1 MLKRLRHRCVIFA
14 LAVAPTAM
22 QGQFTFTTNNGSITI
37 TGYNGPG
44 GALSIPSAT
53 NGFPVTAI
61 GSYALAY
68 LPKLTSVAIPD
79 SVINIGP
86 GAFYF
91 CTSMTNIAMGNSV
104 TNIGESAF
112 AYCYA
117 LPGITIPNSLTRL
130 GDNTFTFCTN
140 LSSVTLGSNLT
151 SIWHLAFFE
160 CPKLANVTIPRTVIS
175 LTDRAFDTCTN
186 LRGVYFAGNAP
197 PVDLTAFSGDTNA
210 TVYYLPGTTGW
221 SNAFDGLPAVLWN
234 PQAQT
239 NDRSFGV
246 LTNQFGFNITGNSN
260 LVVVVEACTNLASP
274 VWQPLQ
280 TNTLS
285 GSSSYFSDLGWT
297 NYAVRYYR
305 LRSP

>member
-1 MLKRLRHRCVIFA
+1 
-14 LAVAPTAM
+14 M

-53 NGFPVTAI
+53 NGLPVTVI
-61 GSYALAY
+61 GPYALAY
-68 LPKLTSVAIPD
+68 LPKLTSVAVPD
-79 SVINIGP
+79 SVMNIGP
-86 GAFYF
+86 GAFYY
-91 CTSMTNIAMGNSV
+91 CTSLTNIAIGNGV
-104 TNIGESAF
+104 TNIAESAF
-112 AYCYA
+112 AYCSA

-130 GDNTFTFCTN
+130 GDVTFGFCTN
-140 LSSVTLGSNLT
+140 LSSVTLGNNLT
-151 SIWHLAFFE
+151 SIWHFAFSD
-160 CPKLANVTIPRTVIS
+160 CHSLVSVTIPRSVIS
-175 LTDRAFDTCTN
+175 LTDHAFDRCIS
-186 LRGVYFAGNAP
+186 LREVYFAGNAP

-234 PQAQT
+234 PQVQT
-239 NDRSFGV
+239 NDGSFGV

-280 TNTLS
+280 TNTLA
-285 GSSSYFSDLGWT
+285 GSPSYFSDPAWT
-297 NYAVRYYR
+297 NYAARFYR